1 MARTKNKGNTCQE
14 IIISNPVAKF
24 RFMSLVPLQGVQR
37 ETSGMKW
44 VKVDNEDTK

>member
-1 MARTKNKGNTCQE
+1 MARTKNKGNIFQE
-14 IIISNPVAKF
+14 VIISNPVAKF
-24 RFMSLVPLQGVQR
+24 KFKQGVQR